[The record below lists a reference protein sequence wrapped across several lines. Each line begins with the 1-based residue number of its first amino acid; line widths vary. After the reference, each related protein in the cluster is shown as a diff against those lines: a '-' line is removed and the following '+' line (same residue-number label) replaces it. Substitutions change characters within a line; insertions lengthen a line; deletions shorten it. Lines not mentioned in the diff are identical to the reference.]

1 MPIPPIPPLPLV
13 TPSQFIAPDTGHV
26 SKPGQLNWQVEAL
39 WQNLSPL
46 LPGVCIEVLARTAST
61 NTALLERMRST
72 VRTASE
78 GQGGRASDGP
88 AANARPADSR
98 PAFGRRAEDFQPC
111 LLVAEQQTHGRGR
124 MGRTWLSSPGSSLT
138 FSLGL
143 CLDMQDWS
151 GLSLAVGC
159 AIADAL
165 EPSAGW
171 VAGTGPRLQLKWP
184 NDLWLD
190 GRKLGGILIE
200 TVPVGEQRM
209 VVVGVGLNISQLPGL
224 ADESLDAGQA
234 SPFSTG
240 FAALNELQPGLS
252 APAVLALIV
261 PALAQAL
268 LNFPCGGFAA
278 WRPAFER
285 RDLTVGRAVT
295 AGALDGI
302 ARGVNPQG
310 ELLVQTPQGLQTLS
324 GGEVSVRLQP
334 VAPPGLVASRLP
346 AA

>member
-1 MPIPPIPPLPLV
+1 MPTPPVPLTSPIPSTPRVGPRSATATV
-13 TPSQFIAPDTGHV
+13 TGSEPAKLD
-26 SKPGQLNWQVEAL
+26 WQIEAL
-39 WQNLSPL
+39 WQQLSPL
-46 LPGVCIEVLARTAST
+46 LPGVCIEVLARSEST
-61 NTALLERMRST
+61 NTALLERVRSA
-72 VRTASE
+72 VRAAAE
-78 GQGGRASDGP
+78 GQGGRAGDGRS
-88 AANARPADSR
+88 ANGRST
-98 PAFGRRAEDFQPC
+98 FGRRAADLQPC
-111 LLVAEQQTHGRGR
+111 LLVAEHQTQGRGR

-165 EPSAGW
+165 EPSASLG
-171 VAGTGPRLQLKWP
+171 AGASPRLQLKWP

-200 TVPVGEQRM
+200 TVPAGEQRM
-209 VVVGVGLNISQLPGL
+209 VVVGVGLNISELPGL
-224 ADESLDAGQA
+224 ADAD
-234 SPFSTG
+234 SPQVFSTG
-240 FAALNELQPGLS
+240 FAALNELQAELT

-261 PALAQAL
+261 PTLAQAL
-268 LNFPCGGFAA
+268 LNFPYSGFAA
-278 WRPAFER
+278 WQPAFER
-285 RDLTVGRAVT
+285 RDLTLGRAVT

-310 ELLVQTPQGLQTLS
+310 ELLVQTPQGLHTIS

-334 VAPPGLVASRLP
+334 PSAPIPSDLAPPKLHEA
-346 AA
+346 